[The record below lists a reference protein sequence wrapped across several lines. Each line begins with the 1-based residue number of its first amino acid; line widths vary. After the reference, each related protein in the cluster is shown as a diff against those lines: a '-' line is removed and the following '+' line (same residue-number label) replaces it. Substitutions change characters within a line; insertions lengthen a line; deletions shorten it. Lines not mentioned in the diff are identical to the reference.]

1 MAVHDLD
8 TGRLEV
14 QQRLH
19 RKSATPIV
27 KANGDGT
34 DVMALHD
41 LEELLKGAD
50 DRRIHESYP
59 HPGGIAVEEPDHVV
73 PGIPLGDQEL
83 PELLRLLTGAQNQQS
98 LAESG

>member
-19 RKSATPIV
+19 RRSHTPIV
-27 KANGDGT
+27 KADGDGT
-34 DVMALHD
+34 DVMALHH
-41 LEELLKGAD
+41 LEKLLKGAD
-50 DRRIHESYP
+50 DRRVHEAYP
-59 HPGGIAVEEPDHVV
+59 HPGGIAIQEADHLV
-73 PGIPLGDQEL
+73 PGIPLGDQDV
-83 PELLRLLTGAQNQQS
+83 PELLRLLTRPQNQQS

>member
-1 MAVHDLD
+1 MTVYDLD

-27 KANGDGT
+27 KANGNGT

-41 LEELLKGAD
+41 LEKLLKGAD
-50 DRRIHESYP
+50 DRRVHESFP
-59 HPGGIAVEEPDHVV
+59 HPGGIAIQESDHLV
-73 PGIPLGDQEL
+73 PGIPLGDQDV
-83 PELLRLLTGAQNQQS
+83 PKLLRLLTSAQNQQS
-98 LAESG
+98 LTESG